1 MTAPRRWALV
11 ALGVALLV
19 GVPLAWR
26 ALPAPEDDVG
36 ARVLL
41 ERVRVSAGET
51 SWSGYVETDGQ
62 VQFPSVQDF
71 DDVAALLG
79 DRNRLRVWWRDDD
92 AWRVDRLLT
101 AGETGLVHRGNTTT
115 EWSFERARA
124 EIAEDPPIRL
134 PRSVDLL
141 PPVLGER
148 ALRAAGPADVERL
161 PARRIAGRSAPGL
174 RVRPGSQRSA
184 VDRVDLW
191 VDGETGVP
199 LRVEVH
205 ADPGDFPELT
215 TAFRDFSVGDPD
227 SGVLDFEATATTEVV
242 RDDVLDIAD
251 AANQYAPLRPPAE
264 VAGLER
270 TAASDGAVGVY
281 GSGLA
286 QLVAIPLRSKE
297 ADALRDQ
304 VGVTPG
310 SERVPDPPGGLTV
323 ALAPLGLLVTGRE
336 GEAAWL
342 VAGTVTRSTLA
353 DAARD
358 LLRDTVVLQERE

>member
-1 MTAPRRWALV
+1 MTAARRWALV

-26 ALPAPEDDVG
+26 ALPAPDDDVT
-36 ARVLL
+36 APALL
-41 ERVRVSAGET
+41 SQVRASAGA

-62 VQFPSVQDF
+62 VQFPSVDDF

-79 DRNRLRVWWRDDD
+79 DRSRLRVWWRGDE

-101 AGETGLVHRGNTTT
+101 AGETGLVHEGGTTT

-134 PRSVDLL
+134 PRTVDLL
-141 PPVLGER
+141 PPLLAER
-148 ALRAAGPADVERL
+148 ALRDAGPDDVARL
-161 PARRIAGRSAPGL
+161 PARRIAGRAAPGL
-174 RVRPGSQRSA
+174 RVRPTSDRSA

-191 VDGETGVP
+191 ADAETGVP

-205 ADPGDFPELT
+205 ADPGDFAELT
-215 TAFRDFSVGDPD
+215 TAFRDFSPGDPGD
-227 SGVLDFEATATTEVV
+227 EVLDFTPTPTTEVD
-242 RDDVLDIAD
+242 RGDVLDIAD
-251 AANQYAPLRPPAE
+251 AANQYAPLRPPAQ
-264 VAGLER
+264 VAGFER
-270 TAASDGAVGVY
+270 TSATDGAVGVY

-297 ADALRDQ
+297 ADALREQ

-310 SERVPDPPGGLTV
+310 SERVAEPVGGLAV
-323 ALAPLGLLVTGRE
+323 SLAPLGLLVTGAE
-336 GEAAWL
+336 GEGAWL
-342 VAGTVTRSTLA
+342 LAGTVTRPALEA
-353 DAARD
+353 AARD
-358 LLRDTVVLQERE
+358 LLSDTLVLEERE